1 MTTQDSATVGTADE
15 LLALA
20 AEATGLTD
28 FGDARDDGFREG
40 LDVLIA
46 GFDGDS
52 RLTPHGVTIARAL
65 LTKALVGRARS
76 EAAFARHPEHTEVVI
91 DRPVFVCGLMR
102 TGSTALHRLLSADP
116 AHQGVETWL
125 AEAPQ
130 PRPAREDWPANPDF
144 QRSQAHFAARQA
156 AEAELMK
163 VHFMDADE
171 VEECWQ
177 LLQQSMRSVAFECI
191 SYLPTYSKW
200 LAGQDWTA
208 TYARHKQNLQLIGM
222 NDPEKRWVLK
232 NPSHVFAIDEIM
244 RVYPDAL
251 IIRTHRAPRTA
262 MASTCSLAEQGKH
275 DMSDAYD
282 RDTIGRTQLALWSR
296 GIEHFETARRRYD
309 PRQFLDVD
317 YQDFV
322 SDPLGTVGGIY
333 DHFGL
338 EFTPRAREA
347 IEASHRKSLGAHR
360 RPDHRYSLQ
369 DFGLSEADVD
379 QAFAARA

>member
-1 MTTQDSATVGTADE
+1 MTPQDTPTVGTADE

-20 AEATGLTD
+20 SEATGLAD
-28 FGDARDDGFREG
+28 FGDDDFREG
-40 LDVLIA
+40 LDVLISS
-46 GFDGDS
+46 FDADS
-52 RLTPHGVTIARAL
+52 KLTPHGVTIARAMM
-65 LTKALVGRARS
+65 TKALVARARS
-76 EAAFARHPEHTEVVI
+76 EAAFARHPEHTEVKI
-91 DRPVFVCGLMR
+91 ERPVFVCGLMR

-130 PRPAREDWPANPDF
+130 PRPASADRAANPDF
-144 QRSQAHFAARQA
+144 QRSQAHFAARQKR
-156 AEAELMK
+156 EAELMK

-177 LLQQSMRSVAFECI
+177 LLQQSMRSVAFECC

-200 LAGQDWTA
+200 LAGQDWTD
-208 TYARHKQNLQLIGM
+208 TYARHRRNLQLIGM

-275 DMSDAYD
+275 DMSAAFD
-282 RDTIGRTQLALWSR
+282 RETIGRTQLALWSR
-296 GIEHFETARRRYD
+296 GIEHFETARRRHD

-322 SDPLGTVGGIY
+322 TDPLGTVGSIY
-333 DHFGL
+333 GHFDL
-338 EFTPRAREA
+338 EFTAEAREA

-360 RPDHRYSLQ
+360 RPEHRYSLR
-369 DFGLSEADVD
+369 DFGLTEAEVD
-379 QAFAARA
+379 ERFNGRK

>member
-1 MTTQDSATVGTADE
+1 MTTQDTPTVGTADE

-20 AEATGLTD
+20 TEATGLDD
-28 FGDARDDGFREG
+28 FGDDDFREG
-40 LDVLIA
+40 LQVLISS
-46 GFDGDS
+46 FDADS
-52 RLTPHGVTIARAL
+52 RLTPHGVTIARAMM
-65 LTKALVGRARS
+65 TKALVGRARS
-76 EAAFARHPEHTEVVI
+76 EAAFARHPEHTEVGI
-91 DRPVFVCGLMR
+91 ERPVFVCGLMR

-116 AHQGVETWL
+116 AHQGIETWL

-130 PRPAREDWPANPDF
+130 PRPAREDWSAHPDF
-144 QRSQAHFAARQA
+144 RRAQAHFAARRRN
-156 AEAELMK
+156 EAELMK

-177 LLQQSMRSVAFECI
+177 LLQQSMRSVAFECV

-200 LAGQDWTA
+200 LAGQDWTD
-208 TYARHKQNLQLIGM
+208 TYARHKKNLQLIGM

-275 DMSDAYD
+275 DMSAAYD
-282 RDTIGRTQLALWSR
+282 RETIGRTQLALWAR
-296 GIEHFETARRRYD
+296 GIEHFEEARRRYD

-322 SDPLGTVGGIY
+322 TDPLGTVGGIY
-333 DHFGL
+333 EHFGL
-338 EFTPRAREA
+338 EFTTRAREA
-347 IEASHRKSLGAHR
+347 VEASHRKSLGAHR
-360 RPDHRYSLQ
+360 RPDHRYRLE
-369 DFGLSEADVD
+369 DFGLTGAEVDERFAD
-379 QAFAARA
+379 RA